1 MRENTC
7 CFSGH
12 RDLSDEERQ
21 FIRPRLREAIETL
34 IARGVT
40 DFIAGGAYGFDAMAA
55 QEVLYLRQFYPI
67 RLILALPCSD
77 QARNWPAAAVAEYES
92 IRAQADEEQV
102 LSMVYHKGCMLR
114 RNDWMVAH
122 SAYLICYRKTLTG
135 GTAYTVKQA
144 TKAGLRIRNL
154 AKPEKI

>member
-1 MRENTC
+1 MREYTC

-12 RDLSDEERQ
+12 REISDNERRQ
-21 FIRPRLREAIETL
+21 IRPRLREAVETL

-40 DFIAGGAYGFDAMAA
+40 DFITGGAYGFDAMAA
-55 QEVLYLRQFYPI
+55 QEVLYQRKFHPI
-67 RLILALPCSD
+67 RLILALPCPD
-77 QARNWPAAAVAEYES
+77 QTKNWPPSAVAEYES

-102 LSMVYHKGCMLR
+102 LSMVYHKGCMLK

-122 SAYLICYRKTLTG
+122 SAYLICYRKTLSG

-144 TKAGLRIRNL
+144 TKADLRIRNL
-154 AKPEKI
+154 AKPENI

>member
-12 RDLSDEERQ
+12 RQIPSAELAQ
-21 FIRPRLREAIETL
+21 LQARLRQAVETL
-34 IARGVT
+34 IERGVT
-40 DFIAGGAYGFDAMAA
+40 DFIAGGALGFDMLAA
-55 QEVLYLRQFYPI
+55 QEVLYQRQYHPI
-67 RLILALPCSD
+67 RLILALPCPE
-77 QARNWPAAAVAEYES
+77 QTRGWPATAVAAYES
-92 IRAQADEEQV
+92 IRAAADEETV
-102 LSMVYHKGCMLR
+102 LAPAYHKGCMLR

-144 TKAGLRIRNL
+144 AKAGLRIRNL

>member
-1 MRENTC
+1 MREKTC

-12 RDLSDEERQ
+12 RDLSEEERAS
-21 FIRPRLREAIETL
+21 ILPRLREAVETL

-55 QEVLYLRQFYPI
+55 QEVLYQRQFHPI
-67 RLILALPCSD
+67 RLVLALPCPD
-77 QARNWPAAAVAEYES
+77 QTKNWPPSAVAEYES

-102 LSMVYHKGCMLR
+102 LSIAYHKGCMLK

-122 SAYLICYRKTLTG
+122 SAYLICYRKTLIG

-144 TKAGLRIRNL
+144 AKAGLRIRNL
-154 AKPEKI
+154 AKPEKL